1 MKKRNLFHLLVAV
14 CGLFIATSCGS
25 SKGASTDNSG
35 YNPPQPPKPTT
46 IHVPSGSSSTD
57 APADNPGFHI
67 GN

>member
-1 MKKRNLFHLLVAV
+1 MKKGIICSMTVAICTMFV
-14 CGLFIATSCGS
+14 FTACGS
-25 SKGASTDNSG
+25 SKSTSTDNSG